1 MRKMRIRV
9 DRRPASGHLLRNL
22 LVQRRQELLRGLHD
36 ELASTAAA
44 GIDYGDIADQASA
57 SLYNELAHGFAEIA
71 SADIRMID
79 QAIQRI
85 DDQTYGLCES
95 CGQPIPQA
103 RLRALPFASL
113 CVRCKREEEAGESQR
128 LAAVALLQ

>member
-1 MRKMRIRV
+1 MRRMRIRV
-9 DRRPASGHLLRNL
+9 DRRPASSRLLRDL
-22 LVQRRQELLRGLHD
+22 LVQRRQELLEGLHG
-36 ELASTAAA
+36 ELASTAPA
-44 GIDYGDIADQASA
+44 GIDHGDVADLASA
-57 SLYNELAHGFAEIA
+57 SLYSELAHGYAEIA
-71 SADIRMID
+71 SADVHMID

-85 DDQTYGLCES
+85 DEKTYGLCES

-103 RLRALPFASL
+103 RLRALPFAGL